1 MDFSLDTL
9 LMPFRFGFMLNAF
22 YISLLV
28 AVPTA
33 MLSCFLVLKGWARW
47 ETRSAMQYCPASC
60 WLIVSAGR

>member
-9 LMPFRFGFMLNAF
+9 LMPFQFGFMLNAF

-33 MLSCFLVLKGWARW
+33 LLSCFLVLKG
-47 ETRSAMQYCPASC
+47 
-60 WLIVSAGR
+60 